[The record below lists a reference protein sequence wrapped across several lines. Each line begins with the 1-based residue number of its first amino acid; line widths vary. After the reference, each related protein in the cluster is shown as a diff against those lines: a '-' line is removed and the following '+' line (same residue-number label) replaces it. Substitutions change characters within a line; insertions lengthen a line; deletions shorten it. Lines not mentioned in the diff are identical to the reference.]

1 MEPMWRT
8 GNDLQS
14 RREFDAFYTWG
25 QRSGLWVIATGVVFA
40 ITALVLWG
48 PGPLPQ
54 NVNFPVWLGASL
66 VTFIIVPGLSML
78 GVAFVHLVKADRA
91 RRREAREGQ
100 VLYRNRVARW
110 IDTHGLAI
118 GLAISGLAVAVSI
131 LWALHEPR

>member
-1 MEPMWRT
+1 MEPIWRT

-25 QRSGLWVIATGVVFA
+25 QRGGLWVIATGGVFIMA
-40 ITALVLWG
+40 AVFLWG
-48 PGPLPQ
+48 TGPLPE

-78 GVAFVHLVKADRA
+78 GVAFLHLVKADRA

-110 IDTHGLAI
+110 IDIHGLAI
-118 GLAISGLAVAVSI
+118 GLAINGLAVAVSI
-131 LWALHEPR
+131 WWTLHESR

>member
-8 GNDLQS
+8 GGNLQS

-25 QRSGLWVIATGVVFA
+25 QRSGLWVIATGSVFA
-40 ITALVLWG
+40 MAAAFLWG
-48 PGPLPQ
+48 TGPLPE

-78 GVAFVHLVKADRA
+78 AVAFVHLVKADRA

-110 IDTHGLAI
+110 TDTHGLAI
-118 GLAISGLAVAVSI
+118 GLAISGLAVAVSV
-131 LWALHEPR
+131 WWTLHPSR

>member
-8 GNDLQS
+8 DSNLQS

-25 QRSGLWVIATGVVFA
+25 QRGGLWVIATGGVFA
-40 ITALVLWG
+40 ITALFLLG
-48 PGPLPQ
+48 PGPLPE
-54 NVNFPVWLGASL
+54 NVHFPWWLVASL
-66 VTFIIVPGLSML
+66 VTLIIVPGLSML

-100 VLYRNRVARW
+100 VLYTNRATRW
-110 IDTHGLAI
+110 IDTHALAI

-131 LWALHEPR
+131 WWTLKSR